1 MTRPIGGIL
10 FGIAFWTIARN
21 IGNENIKYFMM
32 LSAFGIMLL
41 SISNV
46 DTGIFMLPYPP
57 FGLVTL
63 SFLGISSY
71 LLLVGIYSSA
81 ISVSLDHKIR
91 SSVQN
96 SVEHELRFVSKI
108 GTSQMEQDIQ
118 QRVKHLTRKVA
129 DNMEIESGV
138 IVPMEDEEVDRY
150 IKLVIE
156 EKERL
161 SRKENEPS
169 DNEMSSS

>member
-1 MTRPIGGIL
+1 
-10 FGIAFWTIARN
+10 
-21 IGNENIKYFMM
+21 
-32 LSAFGIMLL
+32 
-41 SISNV
+41 
-46 DTGIFMLPYPP
+46 
-57 FGLVTL
+57 
-63 SFLGISSY
+63 
-71 LLLVGIYSSA
+71 
-81 ISVSLDHKIR
+81 
-91 SSVQN
+91 
-96 SVEHELRFVSKI
+96 
-108 GTSQMEQDIQ
+108 MEQDIQ

>member
-1 MTRPIGGIL
+1 
-10 FGIAFWTIARN
+10 
-21 IGNENIKYFMM
+21 
-32 LSAFGIMLL
+32 
-41 SISNV
+41 
-46 DTGIFMLPYPP
+46 MLPYPP

-150 IKLVIE
+150 INLVIE